1 MTEEDKK
8 LINVFE
14 SRLRQ
19 FMLMYDQLCK
29 ENEQLRS
36 RLSEKE
42 VEIAQLHTSI
52 KDLEAMYANL
62 KTARTISLF
71 DNDIKETKQRLS
83 GLVREID
90 KCIALLND

>member
-14 SRLRQ
+14 ARLRH
-19 FMLMYDQLCK
+19 FMLMYDQLQE
-29 ENEQLRS
+29 ENKQLQSQISAKDGEIS
-36 RLSEKE
+36 RLQAS
-42 VEIAQLHTSI
+42 V

-71 DNDIKETKQRLS
+71 DKDIKETKQRLS